1 MKIKKMMYELYK
13 IDWMEHHV
21 SLSRQKESVKEY
33 FCGETSFDSYENYL
47 FERGFQGEMYAS
59 LEEFLNNE
67 YLDENIID
75 ALLDVDSKSSF
86 NEEILAEYQK
96 DLAYSK
102 IVHVESSIK
111 NLEDLVKGCDFA
123 VPICDN
129 LVGKEFYDFSR
140 MIPKVLYDTDGIFY
154 NKDTGALYY
163 VSESEITEVE
173 VVKVVDADD
182 YAEEFSKPVPNHY
195 FCGEA
200 DDCSCFAYFAKKE
213 KKGDLWNDGLTPQTE
228 IILVL
233 MDEQEHEYKYPYPVV
248 AVDIDEMSLDGDRT
262 AIFKTSEPISDTF
275 VARISTTFHGI
286 DLEMEIAEELN
297 IQWVE
302 SIFYEDGSIITPEMF
317 KSK

>member
-33 FCGETSFDSYENYL
+33 FCGETSFDSYEDYL

-67 YLDENIID
+67 YLDENIIG

-129 LVGKEFYDFSR
+129 LVGKESYDFSR

-213 KKGDLWNDGLTPQTE
+213 KKGDLCIVKEDEKVEFIGQIIDIFEDFLEDNGIE
-228 IILVL
+228 IPNSERE
-233 MDEQEHEYKYPYPVV
+233 DENNSAIIYGSDYGRLQE
-248 AVDIDEMSLDGDRT
+248 
-262 AIFKTSEPISDTF
+262 
-275 VARISTTFHGI
+275 
-286 DLEMEIAEELN
+286 DLEKCMKAWGVIEYI
-297 IQWVE
+297 V
-302 SIFYEDGSIITPEMF
+302 
-317 KSK
+317 